1 MPNKPSNFSV
11 RSSLRGLQF
20 LVTRRRPPPPSPRSL
35 NRSFFLTL
43 SLFQFLSRPNLPH
56 SFHPCTH
63 VEYRATC
70 DRYSER
76 EAESFADRSRAEETL
91 PTFLLLLFVQPSPT
105 LSLSPLFSPLRHQF
119 FFLPPFSTP
128 LTFAPSQLS
137 SSARSF
143 PIHHSFRPPVIA
155 DFYPRLH
162 RSNPSLLFPLPLL
175 APSALCSCVS
185 MQSRPRIPRFL
196 PTGYRSPRTGRS
208 KQRNDAPSPPLLLP
222 PFAELS
228 VDRRFF
234 AQLRGNRGYNI
245 KWKSEILSWVFYL
258 MLVFHSGI
266 MKFWNFFFFRN
277 LRQTSQILFER
288 FEGIN
293 KSRKIKERKME
304 MSNYPLLHFEIS
316 LLLDRE
322 CLCTMSMQKVDMKFV
337 QKLYEYV

>member
-1 MPNKPSNFSV
+1 MFPSLIPPSPSSPLPALDWTPASRVRLQTRVPRQSVHERKIFVIRTRPKLVSVPNKPSNFSV

-20 LVTRRRPPPPSPRSL
+20 LVTRRRPPPPSPVPSIVRFSSPFPYS
-35 NRSFFLTL
+35 SFFPDLT
-43 SLFQFLSRPNLPH
+43 
-56 SFHPCTH
+56 
-63 VEYRATC
+63 
-70 DRYSER
+70 
-76 EAESFADRSRAEETL
+76 
-91 PTFLLLLFVQPSPT
+91 SPT
-105 LSLSPLFSPLRHQF
+105 RFTRAPTLNTGPPAIVTRRERQKVSRIDPARKKLFPLFFSFYSSNPPPLSLSPLFSPLRHQF

-245 KWKSEILSWVFYL
+245 K
-258 MLVFHSGI
+258 
-266 MKFWNFFFFRN
+266 
-277 LRQTSQILFER
+277 
-288 FEGIN
+288 
-293 KSRKIKERKME
+293 
-304 MSNYPLLHFEIS
+304 
-316 LLLDRE
+316 
-322 CLCTMSMQKVDMKFV
+322 
-337 QKLYEYV
+337 

>member
-1 MPNKPSNFSV
+1 MFPSLIPPSPSSPLPALDWTPASRVRLQTRVPRQSVHERKIFVIRTRPKLVSVPNKPSNFSV

-266 MKFWNFFFFRN
+266 MKFWNFFFF
-277 LRQTSQILFER
+277 
-288 FEGIN
+288 
-293 KSRKIKERKME
+293 
-304 MSNYPLLHFEIS
+304 
-316 LLLDRE
+316 
-322 CLCTMSMQKVDMKFV
+322 
-337 QKLYEYV
+337 

>member
-143 PIHHSFRPPVIA
+143 PIHHSFSLPLSPTFIRGSTAQI
-155 DFYPRLH
+155 
-162 RSNPSLLFPLPLL
+162 LLFCF
-175 APSALCSCVS
+175 PSPS
-185 MQSRPRIPRFL
+185 
-196 PTGYRSPRTGRS
+196 
-208 KQRNDAPSPPLLLP
+208 SPPL
-222 PFAELS
+222 PFVPAL
-228 VDRRFF
+228 
-234 AQLRGNRGYNI
+234 ACKAGRGSRVFYPLATDPREPVAANRGTTPPP
-245 KWKSEILSWVFYL
+245 
-258 MLVFHSGI
+258 HP
-266 MKFWNFFFFRN
+266 FFFPRSRN
-277 LRQTSQILFER
+277 
-288 FEGIN
+288 
-293 KSRKIKERKME
+293 
-304 MSNYPLLHFEIS
+304 
-316 LLLDRE
+316 
-322 CLCTMSMQKVDMKFV
+322 
-337 QKLYEYV
+337 